1 MGVVESVQCGEGVGN
16 YETGRSGK
24 ALLAVI
30 VAGSYVSTAC
40 CRELHPLGSFVCC
53 NQDLKVCASLE
64 KKTFSS
70 FAFLPNFFNFSPLV
84 NTVIIFSPGKKR
96 VNNSFTQEQSS

>member
-30 VAGSYVSTAC
+30 VAGSYVSAAC

-64 KKTFSS
+64 KK
-70 FAFLPNFFNFSPLV
+70 NFFLFCLS
-84 NTVIIFSPGKKR
+84 TKF
-96 VNNSFTQEQSS
+96 F